1 MLEHAAWMIGALFCL
16 ALLVGMAFLIH
27 RQRRQLAASRES
39 CRVLQQQNAAQ
50 AAACEEKDA
59 RLRLFASQSRD
70 LTSRNREYELLAQTR
85 AVINRLLHD
94 AMEARPLLEHL
105 ENALF
110 LITAIP
116 WLPIRPSASIFLWDE
131 QNKELL
137 LTVQRDFAAP
147 LLTRCAKVPVGHC
160 LCGMAADKRA
170 IVFSDHVDDHHEI
183 RFEGMR
189 EHGHYCVPILSGDRL
204 LGVLNL
210 YVEPGH
216 QRTGEEDG
224 FLRAI
229 ASTLAGII
237 VRGEQ
242 DRQLT
247 EARLKAEEGM
257 RAKSIFLANMSHEI
271 RTPINAI
278 IGFGHLLSRTGLTDR
293 QRDYLLKIQF
303 ASQALLNVIDDIL
316 DLSKIEAGKLSLESV
331 DFNLEELSR
340 QVLSM
345 VEANVA
351 EKGLDLL
358 FSFPARW
365 PRLLRGD
372 SVRLGQILINLI
384 NNAVKFT
391 HSGEVV
397 VAVRPEHLSDTFV
410 WYRFSVRDTG
420 IGMTPEQCAGLFHA
434 FSQADGSTTR
444 KFGGTGLG
452 LAISRQLAR
461 MLGGEIRVESEFGK
475 GSLFTF
481 TAAFWRQDPARE
493 RLPVV
498 SDRLRGRRVLV
509 VEDSVENRAILEEML
524 GHFGCGIVPCGSG
537 EEALERLARDAGE
550 PFALAV
556 VDWRLPG
563 MQGMETARRI
573 ALIDNVA
580 ASGLRTLLLIP
591 PGREIASAPGVH
603 GHLAR
608 PIRHDE
614 LNRMVERLLG
624 ETATERDDPAPV
636 APVDAAMA
644 GVRGAHVLLVED
656 NEINLEL
663 AGEILSQWG
672 LRVHPAGD
680 GEAALRAVERW
691 EHPYEL
697 ILMDIQM
704 PVMDGLDATRA
715 IRALPAHRDVPIVA
729 MTASVM
735 AGDREAGLAAGMND
749 YITKPIVLEELRA
762 VLLRMIRSGAR
773 DAGAES
779 VGGSEVTTSFPEALP
794 GFDVADGL
802 RRIGGKQEAFAR
814 LVVGLCDRHG
824 RAGEAL
830 RNALHAGDREEA
842 GRLLHALAGV
852 TGNLSARGL
861 YTVIGELREAGRA
874 GGSDPMPQELLERF
888 DAGLAEVLA
897 AGEIL
902 RKWLEGRGS
911 PTPESRVD
919 LSAAV
924 SSLTELLRCLRSNNM
939 MARQYLPALRTALP
953 PERFREGMA
962 RLEQQVN
969 ALDFA
974 KARTLAEA
982 MLRDL
987 ESP

>member
-1 MLEHAAWMIGALFCL
+1 MLEHAAWMIGAILGV
-16 ALLVGMAFLIH
+16 ALLGGMAFLIR
-27 RQRRQLAASRES
+27 RQRRQLAA
-39 CRVLQQQNAAQ
+39 CV
-50 AAACEEKDA
+50 AACQEKDA
-59 RLRLFASQSRD
+59 RLRLFESQSRD
-70 LTSRNREYELLAQTR
+70 LTSRNRQYELLAQTR

-105 ENALF
+105 EDALF

-116 WLPIRPSASIFLWDE
+116 WMPIQPSASIFLWDE
-131 QNKELL
+131 QNKELI
-137 LTVQRDFAAP
+137 LTVQRGLAAP
-147 LLTRCAKVPVGHC
+147 LLDRCAKVPLGYC
-160 LCGMAADKRA
+160 LCGMAAERRA
-170 IVFSDHVDDHHEI
+170 IVFASHLDDRHDI

-210 YVEPGH
+210 YVEPDH
-216 QRTGEEDG
+216 QRTAEEEG

-247 EARLKAEEGM
+247 EARVKAEEGM
-257 RAKSIFLANMSHEI
+257 RAKSVFLANMSHEI

-278 IGFGHLLSRTGLTDR
+278 IGFGHLLSRTGLTAG
-293 QRDYLLKIQF
+293 QRDYLHKIQF

-331 DFNLEELSR
+331 DFDLEELSR
-340 QVLSM
+340 QVLSLM
-345 VEANVA
+345 EAKVA

-397 VAVRPEHLSDTFV
+397 VSVRPEHLSDTFV

-420 IGMTPEQCAGLFHA
+420 IGMTWEQQAGLFHA
-434 FSQADGSTTR
+434 FRQADGSTTR
-444 KFGGTGLG
+444 KYGGTGLG

-475 GSLFTF
+475 GSLFSF
-481 TAAFWRQDPARE
+481 TAAFWRQDPSLE
-493 RLPVV
+493 RPPVV
-498 SDRLRGRRVLV
+498 SDRLQGRRVLV
-509 VEDSVENRAILEEML
+509 VDDSPDNHAILEEML
-524 GHFGCGIVPCGSG
+524 GRFGCGIVRRGSG
-537 EEALERLARDAGE
+537 EEALELLARDTGE
-550 PFALAV
+550 PFALAL
-556 VDWRLPG
+556 VDLRLPG
-563 MQGMETARRI
+563 MQGMEAARRI
-573 ALIDNVA
+573 ALIDAVA
-580 ASGLRTLLLIP
+580 ATGLRTLLLVP
-591 PGREIASAPGVH
+591 PGREITPATGVH

-608 PIRHDE
+608 PIRHDD

-624 ETATERDDPAPV
+624 GTETERDEPAPV
-636 APVDAAMA
+636 APEDATME

-656 NEINLEL
+656 NEINREL
-663 AGEILSQWG
+663 AGEILGQWG
-672 LRVHPAGD
+672 LRVHMAVD

-691 EHPYEL
+691 EHPYDL
-697 ILMDIQM
+697 IFMDIQM

-715 IRALPAHRDVPIVA
+715 IRALPAHREVPIIA

-735 AGDREAGLAAGMND
+735 EGDREIGLAAGMND
-749 YITKPIVLEELRA
+749 YITKPIDLEALRA
-762 VLLRMIRSGAR
+762 VLLRMIRPGAR
-773 DAGAES
+773 VS
-779 VGGSEVTTSFPEALP
+779 GGEPARGGEVATAFPEALP
-794 GFDVADGL
+794 GFDLADGL
-802 RRIGGKQEAFAR
+802 RRIGGNREAFAR
-814 LVVGLCDRHG
+814 LVVGLCDRHH

-830 RNALHAGDREEA
+830 RNVLHVGEREEA
-842 GRLLHALAGV
+842 RRLLHALAGA
-852 TGNLSARGL
+852 TGNLSASGL
-861 YTVIGELREAGRA
+861 YAVIGELRQAVREGGREEVV
-874 GGSDPMPQELLERF
+874 PRELLERF
-888 DAGLAEVLA
+888 DARLAEVLA
-897 AGEIL
+897 AGETL
-902 RKWLEGRGS
+902 RKWLEERS
-911 PTPESRVD
+911 PPTSGAPAD
-919 LSAAV
+919 LSGAA

-939 MARQYLPALRTALP
+939 MARQCLPALRAALP
-953 PERFREGMA
+953 PERFREEMT
-962 RLEQQVN
+962 RLERMVN
-969 ALDFA
+969 ALDFVT
-974 KARTLAEA
+974 ARTIAEA